1 MPVADSNVL
10 WWERSHY
17 WPVQECV
24 AMAEAGPDF
33 TSAVQDF
40 WRARRRANVREVL
53 SFFRRDSDELLSYEE
68 VRRRMRAIES
78 SESSLEDVPLDKIV
92 GSVGRY
98 QDFTR
103 GFLPKQDSDK
113 DRWAGVRQAMT
124 GMAGV
129 PPVEMY
135 RVGDAYFV
143 KDGNH
148 RVSVARQLGSKY
160 IQAYVVPVHTKVPLD
175 SHDDLEELILK
186 SEYARFLID
195 TRLDELRPDAD
206 LALTEPG
213 QYDKL
218 LEHISVHRYFMGIDL
233 DRPVTYDE
241 AVVHWYDE
249 VYLPIKESIREN
261 GLLKGF
267 PGRTEADLYLWL
279 AEHRSVLER
288 ELGWSL
294 PTEAV
299 VHGLAAEG
307 GGRDSLD
314 PARRERALR
323 AALGDEAAEERI
335 CNDILVALPSA
346 ERARSAL
353 EQALIVARR
362 ENSRL
367 YGLHVLEGNGD
378 EEAIG
383 SVRQE
388 FDERCKEAGVAA
400 QFAVV
405 SGAPQEHL
413 LSRAPWSD
421 LVVTPLPS
429 DSGGQARLTSGFR
442 SFLRRCPRPV
452 LTVRSQPSPLSKAL
466 LAYDGGPRAEAAL
479 FIAAYAATRWN
490 MQLTVLTVG
499 EQVNGA
505 VPALDRARDY
515 LSDHSIEA
523 TYLTGA
529 GRIGPTIVE
538 TARNYGCDVIL
549 MGSHRYSP
557 WWESMVG
564 GVLEETLR
572 SYPGTVLV
580 A

>member
-1 MPVADSNVL
+1 
-10 WWERSHY
+10 
-17 WPVQECV
+17 
-24 AMAEAGPDF
+24 MAEAGPDF

-53 SFFRRDSDELLSYEE
+53 SFLRREPDELLSYEE
-68 VRRRMRAIES
+68 VRRRLRAIES
-78 SESSLEDVPLDKIV
+78 SESSLEDVPLDKVV

-160 IQAYVVPVHTKVPLD
+160 VQAYVIPVHAKVPLD

-186 SEYARFLID
+186 SEYAQFLID

-206 LALTEPG
+206 LTLTEPG
-213 QYDKL
+213 QYGKL

-233 DRPVTYDE
+233 DRPVSYEE
-241 AVVHWYDE
+241 AVAHWYDE
-249 VYLPIKESIREN
+249 VYLPIAKSIREN

-279 AEHRSVLER
+279 VEHRSLLER

-294 PTEAV
+294 STEAV

-307 GGRDSLD
+307 SGRDRLD
-314 PARRERALR
+314 PDRRERALR
-323 AALGDEAAEERI
+323 GALGTGAAEERI
-335 CNDILVALPSA
+335 CNDVLVALPSA

-353 EQALIVARR
+353 EQALIVAKR
-362 ENSRL
+362 EGARL

-378 EEAIG
+378 DRATE
-383 SVRQE
+383 SVRKE
-388 FDERCKEAGVAA
+388 FDERCKAAGVAA

-405 SGAPQEHL
+405 SGTPQEHL
-413 LSRAPWSD
+413 LARAPWSD
-421 LVVTPLPS
+421 LVVTPLPV
-429 DSGGQARLTSGFR
+429 DSAGQAVLSSGFR

-452 LTVRSQPSPLSKAL
+452 LTVRARPSSLSKAL

-479 FIAAYAATRWN
+479 FIAAYSAASWG
-490 MQLTVLTVG
+490 MKLTVLTVG
-499 EQVNGA
+499 EKVNGA
-505 VPALDRARDY
+505 LPALERARKY
-515 LSDHSIEA
+515 LSEHSIEA
-523 TYLTGA
+523 TYLPGS
-529 GRIGPTIVE
+529 GRTGPTIVE

-564 GVLEETLR
+564 GVLEEILR
-572 SYPGTVLV
+572 SYAGTVLV